1 MKLGI
6 SAWRLSGPRFGVAR
20 YTDYLVTALSKQL
33 TAQDSIVL
41 FSPTAIDPPIQSK
54 GNAPV
59 VERQVRPRLTNALWE
74 NLLLPK
80 ASRDMD
86 IVLGPSYTLP
96 LLGRGKKVV
105 AIHSVNE
112 AEQGQH
118 SLWYKLTYSLK
129 YRLSAKVA
137 DRVIVNSQSTKDR
150 VVDYYGIAPEKVEV
164 VWLGV
169 DDSFRPYDA
178 EIAASNN
185 RKTKLHYLGEDC
197 PYVLFVGTMSARRN
211 VPLLMQAFG
220 AAKKRYNLPHK
231 LFVVGN
237 NIEHIP
243 LDKLAAEFDI
253 TDSFVHFGG
262 SFPHH
267 GDIIPIYNGA
277 DLFVL
282 PSNTEGFSLTLP
294 EAMACGVPA
303 ITSANSSLGEVANG
317 YAHTLE
323 DINLESLSE
332 AMGQV
337 LCDREL
343 HEKLKQQGLER
354 AKDLRWD
361 KCARKTLAI
370 LQHVVSA

>member
-41 FSPTAIDPPIQSK
+41 FSPTAIDPPIQNK

-129 YRLSAKVA
+129 YRQIG
-137 DRVIVNSQSTKDR
+137 R
-150 VVDYYGIAPEKVEV
+150 
-164 VWLGV
+164 
-169 DDSFRPYDA
+169 
-178 EIAASNN
+178 
-185 RKTKLHYLGEDC
+185 
-197 PYVLFVGTMSARRN
+197 
-211 VPLLMQAFG
+211 
-220 AAKKRYNLPHK
+220 
-231 LFVVGN
+231 
-237 NIEHIP
+237 
-243 LDKLAAEFDI
+243 
-253 TDSFVHFGG
+253 
-262 SFPHH
+262 
-267 GDIIPIYNGA
+267 
-277 DLFVL
+277 
-282 PSNTEGFSLTLP
+282 
-294 EAMACGVPA
+294 
-303 ITSANSSLGEVANG
+303 
-317 YAHTLE
+317 AH
-323 DINLESLSE
+323 
-332 AMGQV
+332 V
-337 LCDREL
+337 
-343 HEKLKQQGLER
+343 
-354 AKDLRWD
+354 
-361 KCARKTLAI
+361 
-370 LQHVVSA
+370 